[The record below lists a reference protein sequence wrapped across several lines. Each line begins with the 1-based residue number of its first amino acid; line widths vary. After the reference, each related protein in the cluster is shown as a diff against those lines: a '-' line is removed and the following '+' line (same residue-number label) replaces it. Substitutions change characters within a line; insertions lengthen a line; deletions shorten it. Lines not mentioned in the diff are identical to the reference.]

1 MPSSRLLIL
10 VFLCLLFSC
19 TSSSYGLD
27 EEELNIVIPT
37 EEVVNIESKVIAH
50 RGAWLEKGLPENSL
64 AAFKAAL
71 GMDIYGTE
79 CDVRQTKDGRLVICH
94 DATYGGLTISK
105 TDYLTLSQHT
115 LANGESLPL
124 LEDFLTAL
132 HDDTGM
138 VRMVIE
144 LKSCNVRSLL
154 SMVDSIGVLDR
165 VDFIS
170 FSQGLCGQLIAYGFG
185 YKTFYLNGTLS
196 PQAARERGYCGIDY
210 SYQVLDGYPYW
221 INEAQEL
228 GLQVWTWTVNG
239 TDNIRYFLEQGVYV
253 TTDYPSKA
261 REIEKELAI
270 KH

>member
-1 MPSSRLLIL
+1 MRRIY
-10 VFLCLLFSC
+10 LLFILLCVSYLSC
-19 TSSSYGLD
+19 TSDNFGIEDVLQINVPKK
-27 EEELNIVIPT
+27 EL
-37 EEVVNIESKVIAH
+37 VNETSRIIAH
-50 RGAWLEKGLPENSL
+50 RGVWAETNLPPNSL

>member
-27 EEELNIVIPT
+27 EEDLNIVIPT

-94 DATYGGLTISK
+94 DATYDGLTISK
-105 TDYLTLSQHT
+105 TDYLELSQHT
-115 LANGESLPL
+115 LTNGEPFPL
-124 LEDFLTAL
+124 LDDFLTAL
-132 HDDTGM
+132 SEDMGK
-138 VRMVIE
+138 VRLVIE
-144 LKSCNVRSLL
+144 LKSCNVRKLL
-154 SMVDSIGVLDR
+154 SIVDSIGVLDR

-170 FSQGLCGQLIAYGFG
+170 FSKDLCCQLVAYGLG
-185 YKTFYLNGTLS
+185 YKTLFLNGSWS
-196 PQAARERGYCGIDY
+196 PKSALERGLGGIDY
-210 SYQVLDGYPYW
+210 SYQLLDSYPLW
-221 INEAQEL
+221 VSEAQNL

-253 TTDYPSKA
+253 TTDYPRKA